1 LLVGPAEE
9 DHEALGQ
16 VFRQQGWILH
26 KTRALGSALAF
37 LRDYPVPVVI
47 AERDLPLGDWKDLLA
62 AIRLLPDP
70 PLLIVTS
77 RSADECLWAE
87 VLNLGGHDVIA
98 KPFQPAELRWVLGGA
113 WRIVEENRR
122 RAQKRG

>member
-1 LLVGPAEE
+1 
-9 DHEALGQ
+9 
-16 VFRQQGWILH
+16 
-26 KTRALGSALAF
+26 
-37 LRDYPVPVVI
+37 VI

-77 RSADECLWAE
+77 RLADEYLWAE

-98 KPFQPAELRWVLGGA
+98 KPFLLAELRWVLAGA
-113 WRIVEENRR
+113 WRIVEENRK
-122 RAQKRG
+122 RAQKQEGRTTCAVGQ